1 MSATVAKVIS
11 TDSLTQDMSEETS
24 RASYSEATNT
34 APAMPTHNS
43 QAPLICSEHSSSGGS
58 ASTGGTEEER
68 EQQQQRASGS
78 TTTSHRRNSENG
90 RVVSWQSS
98 AEPDEIPVIPRPVEQ
113 VSSSEATSSSPEEA
127 HAQRAQSIAGD
138 DRSQRDEAMTVE
150 VGGESAA
157 SSLYAVSASLVG
169 GMTGTSINGN
179 MSIMGMG
186 GGGAP
191 SGTLSPQ
198 YTLVNSD
205 GASLRVHTGSIR
217 ERNLNRRISAIHE
230 DDSDA
235 YSESRRSDSL
245 VFVHNL
251 SPSSSVLQRR
261 RYRLYNHHQPVT
273 PYDGVNGAADDGGGT
288 RASIAGAT
296 DTSAGGMVRAV
307 GESDCFS
314 MVSGISEGGAS
325 TTRVRMATD
334 RAYDALRIGPSNT
347 AFGYGNG
354 QYYSHRP
361 MSFATSSD
369 PGLPSAGSYYDY
381 YLGPDDYV
389 PASSAFPD
397 DSDFDGSGANDD
409 QSGEIISLIRSD
421 VAVYSGAGDD
431 VKFPFLPDN
440 FSELGGSIVY
450 SPGGALSVDLDRLSR
465 DQSDF
470 SYVTP
475 VASNY
480 YSYQTP
486 EPSVV
491 QQSLDTQSHYNRLRP
506 QMKLRK
512 KGKGVKMPAEVS
524 ASGNVNVS
532 SNGNE
537 GTSRGNSNPVSPS
550 SDNND
555 LHRRY
560 TRRYRN
566 HSARETY
573 HHHQTATEAAA
584 QAVAEA
590 VAANSSM
597 SNGAMETSRD
607 ANVPST
613 SPRLRAD
620 TGTIRPNALMRF
632 IKRITPKN

>member
-1 MSATVAKVIS
+1 M
-11 TDSLTQDMSEETS
+11 
-24 RASYSEATNT
+24 R
-34 APAMPTHNS
+34 
-43 QAPLICSEHSSSGGS
+43 
-58 ASTGGTEEER
+58 
-68 EQQQQRASGS
+68 
-78 TTTSHRRNSENG
+78 
-90 RVVSWQSS
+90 
-98 AEPDEIPVIPRPVEQ
+98 
-113 VSSSEATSSSPEEA
+113 
-127 HAQRAQSIAGD
+127 
-138 DRSQRDEAMTVE
+138 
-150 VGGESAA
+150 
-157 SSLYAVSASLVG
+157 
-169 GMTGTSINGN
+169 
-179 MSIMGMG
+179 MGMG
-186 GGGAP
+186 GVPLSG
-191 SGTLSPQ
+191 GTLSPQ

-245 VFVHNL
+245 VFVHSL

-261 RYRLYNHHQPVT
+261 RYRLYSHQQQQHQQHQQQHQQLMTTT
-273 PYDGVNGAADDGGGT
+273 PSDAMLRGRVSEDDASVYYAGAGAACGIGNGAGMADV
-288 RASIAGAT
+288 AGDAA
-296 DTSAGGMVRAV
+296 AGGMARAL

-334 RAYDALRIGPSNT
+334 RAYDALRIGPSNN
-347 AFGYGNG
+347 AAYGYGHGG
-354 QYYSHRP
+354 QYYPHRP

-389 PASSAFPD
+389 PPSSAFPD
-397 DSDFDGSGANDD
+397 DSDFNDD

-440 FSELGGSIVY
+440 FSELGASIVY

-470 SYVTP
+470 SYGTP
-475 VASNY
+475 AASNY
-480 YSYQTP
+480 YAYQTP
-486 EPSVV
+486 EPSAA
-491 QQSLDTQSHYNRLRP
+491 QQTMDSAHQGHHYHRLRP

-512 KGKGVKMPAEVS
+512 KGKGVKPPS
-524 ASGNVNVS
+524 VS
-532 SNGNE
+532 SGHDGATGGGSGARETGQGLGAMAANAM
-537 GTSRGNSNPVSPS
+537 SRPKISAAAGGGGSNPASPS
-550 SDNND
+550 SATNE

-566 HSARETY
+566 QSASDAY
-573 HHHQTATEAAA
+573 HHHQTATQAAA

-590 VAANSSM
+590 VAASGGGSS
-597 SNGAMETSRD
+597 S
-607 ANVPST
+607 
-613 SPRLRAD
+613 SPPMRAD
-620 TGTIRPNALMRF
+620 TGAIRPNALMRF

>member
-1 MSATVAKVIS
+1 MSSAAVAKSIS
-11 TDSLTQDMSEETS
+11 ADNMSQDTLEGVSS
-24 RASYSEATNT
+24 ASYPETGSTRPGMPSE
-34 APAMPTHNS
+34 NS
-43 QAPLICSEHSSSGGS
+43 QAQLPFDNSISDAKSS
-58 ASTGGTEEER
+58 AEDTEEEHGQYQNR
-68 EQQQQRASGS
+68 G
-78 TTTSHRRNSENG
+78 NSRDGG

-98 AEPDEIPVIPRPVEQ
+98 AEPDEVLVISRPVEH
-113 VSSSEATSSSPEEA
+113 VSSNETASNEIVSNSSSDEVQT
-127 HAQRAQSIAGD
+127 HGAQIVVVAD
-138 DRSQRDEAMTVE
+138 DESQREDAIAA
-150 VGGESAA
+150 GAESTT
-157 SSLYAVSASLVG
+157 SSLYAASASLVG
-169 GMTGTSINGN
+169 GMAGTSINGN
-179 MSIMGMG
+179 MSIMGMGGSG

-205 GASLRVHTGSIR
+205 GASMRVHTGSIR

-245 VFVHNL
+245 IFVHNP

-261 RYRLYNHHQPVT
+261 RYRLYNHNQPGT
-273 PYDGVNGAADDGGGT
+273 PYDGMQRCRLSEDDGGT
-288 RASIAGAT
+288 QASMAGIADASST
-296 DTSAGGMVRAV
+296 GGMARAL

-334 RAYDALRIGPSNT
+334 RAYDALRIGPSNST
-347 AFGYGNG
+347 AFGYNNG
-354 QYYSHRP
+354 QYYPNRP

-389 PASSAFPD
+389 PPSSAFPD
-397 DSDFDGSGANDD
+397 DSDFDGGSGANDD

-440 FSELGGSIVY
+440 FSELGASIVY

-475 VASNY
+475 ATASNY
-480 YSYQTP
+480 YPYQTP
-486 EPSVV
+486 EPSVA
-491 QQSLDTQSHYNRLRP
+491 QQALDTHQSHHYRGLRP

-512 KGKGVKMPAEVS
+512 KGKSVKAPSV
-524 ASGNVNVS
+524 VNVS
-532 SNGNE
+532 
-537 GTSRGNSNPVSPS
+537 
-550 SDNND
+550 
-555 LHRRY
+555 
-560 TRRYRN
+560 
-566 HSARETY
+566 
-573 HHHQTATEAAA
+573 
-584 QAVAEA
+584 
-590 VAANSSM
+590 
-597 SNGAMETSRD
+597 
-607 ANVPST
+607 
-613 SPRLRAD
+613 
-620 TGTIRPNALMRF
+620 
-632 IKRITPKN
+632 